1 METLSMTKRFRTNE
15 NAEYQSLDQSI
26 QKIKEKSLKEENFLS
41 NMTNNPP
48 KYIDTKRLLNRPSTT
63 SHVYGSNS
71 NSKNSKSNPNVL
83 YSKFLMHQP
92 KNYDNKTSM
101 NASNVS
107 IINQKNSNIADS
119 ATRQPGYNLI
129 NGSNQSSLNS
139 DVFVD
144 RLSDQRIFNRQFKI
158 QTLVDNPGNKSA
170 RTVGSAA
177 QNFPTK
183 TKQQFY
189 NQSKSRNIVLN
200 SAQPKIKREK
210 EETPNQINKNSNYST
225 LSSKNTENQSNSVNV
240 DYKSRKT
247 TNSSSVY
254 YNLASA
260 RNPVIDE
267 PKNIQKSSKN
277 RKFVGFNLNESSNLI
292 RKPRNHF
299 EDNVFTKSTESFN
312 DIYFSA
318 PSGVFYEQKSVDR
331 IDKKQKS
338 EFTQSRNNSPLPT
351 ESPAIVNLLLNNQ
364 NKLYE
369 SSKLV
374 YDNKKYHGN
383 RLRLNDAIGE
393 KDERNDESLDK
404 FKKGSRDN
412 ERSLDKCT
420 DDYDPNESALIAT
433 VNKKC
438 NEWLEKHVIP
448 NLESH
453 SNTSSPSL
461 SETIN

>member
-1 METLSMTKRFRTNE
+1 
-15 NAEYQSLDQSI
+15 
-26 QKIKEKSLKEENFLS
+26 
-41 NMTNNPP
+41 MTNNPP

-63 SHVYGSNS
+63 SHVYGPNI
-71 NSKNSKSNPNVL
+71 NSKNSKSNPSVL
-83 YSKFLMHQP
+83 YSKLLMHHS
-92 KNYDNKTSM
+92 KNYDNKTSITV
-101 NASNVS
+101 SNVS
-107 IINQKNSNIADS
+107 IINQNNSNISDS
-119 ATRQPGYNLI
+119 ATRQSAFNLI

-158 QTLVDNPGNKSA
+158 QNLIDNSGNKSA
-170 RTVGSAA
+170 RAVGSAA

-189 NQSKSRNIVLN
+189 QSKPRNSVLS

-210 EETPNQINKNSNYST
+210 EEITNQINRNSNYST
-225 LSSKNTENQSNSVNV
+225 LPSKNTDYQSNSINL
-240 DYKSRKT
+240 DSKSRKT
-247 TNSSSVY
+247 ANSSSVY

-260 RNPVIDE
+260 RNPLIDE
-267 PKNIQKSSKN
+267 PKSVRNSSMN
-277 RKFVGFNLNESSNLI
+277 RKFVGFNFNESSNLI
-292 RKPRNHF
+292 RKPKNQF
-299 EDNVFTKSTESFN
+299 EDNVYIRSTDSFN

-318 PSGVFYEQKSVDR
+318 PNGVYYEQKSMDR
-331 IDKKQKS
+331 ENKKQKS
-338 EFTQSRNNSPLPT
+338 EFTQARKNSPLPT

-369 SSKLV
+369 SAKLS
-374 YDNKKYHGN
+374 YDSKKYHGN
-383 RLRLNDAIGE
+383 RIGLRLNDTIGE
-393 KDERNDESLDK
+393 GDEKNDESLDK
-404 FKKGSRDN
+404 FKKGSREN
-412 ERSLDKCT
+412 ERSQDKCT
-420 DDYDPNESALIAT
+420 DDYDPNESALIAA

-438 NEWLEKHVIP
+438 NEWLEKHVFP